1 MMDNGHS
8 RRTMLTMAG
17 GAILATLGAR
27 AAFADA
33 ASEALGLKLTEDQIA
48 AGTRLLLKHPSVDIH
63 CHPGRF
69 FARNYAEPTPL
80 MKALGAPTDD
90 EVVKHLPIGHLSG
103 ALFCG
108 VADSALLA
116 ASPQGGIFSSREW
129 TAGEAWREY
138 ERQIN
143 VLKGLSKRHTLY
155 RGRTARD
162 VLRAQKLGRTAN
174 IFAVEGGDFFEDRL
188 DRVHTA
194 YRDGVRAVTIV
205 HYHVN
210 MLGDIQTAAAVHGG
224 LTPTGKAVVKEMNKV
239 GIIVDVA
246 HATYDTTKGVIDAS
260 TRPVMLSHS
269 NLLTP
274 ALSNPRLISL
284 EHASMVAKA
293 GGIIGSVPWGIG
305 QANVS
310 DWVDSI
316 LRLIDAV
323 GVDHVAIGTDM
334 DANFRPVFTDYRQ
347 WPLIPAALLARGL
360 HEPEVAAI
368 IGGNFMRVFRANGG

>member
-1 MMDNGHS
+1 MIDDSPS
-8 RRTMLTMAG
+8 RRTILAMAG
-17 GAILATLGAR
+17 GAILAALGAR
-27 AAFADA
+27 SAFADA

-48 AGTRLLLKHPSVDIH
+48 AGTQILLKHPSVDIH

-69 FARNYAEPTPL
+69 FVRNFGEPTRL

-90 EVVKHLPIGHLSG
+90 EVIKHLPIGHLSG

-108 VADSALLA
+108 VADMALLD
-116 ASPQGGIFSSREW
+116 ASPQGGLFAGRDW
-129 TAGEAWREY
+129 AAGEAWREY

-155 RGRTARD
+155 RGRTTRD

-174 IFAVEGGDFFEDRL
+174 IFAVEGGDFFEDKL
-188 DRVHTA
+188 DRVHIA

-224 LTPTGKAVVKEMNKV
+224 LTPTGKAVVQEMNKA
-239 GIIVDVA
+239 GIVIDVA
-246 HATYDTTKGVIDAS
+246 HATYNTTRGVIDAS

-269 NLLTP
+269 NLLAP
-274 ALSNPRLISL
+274 GLDNPRLVSA
-284 EHASMVAKA
+284 EHANMVAKA

-305 QANVS
+305 QTNVS
-310 DWVDSI
+310 DWIDSI
-316 LRLIDAV
+316 FRLIDAV
-323 GVDHVAIGTDM
+323 GADHVAIGTDM

-368 IGGNFMRVFRANGG
+368 IGGNFMRVFKANGG